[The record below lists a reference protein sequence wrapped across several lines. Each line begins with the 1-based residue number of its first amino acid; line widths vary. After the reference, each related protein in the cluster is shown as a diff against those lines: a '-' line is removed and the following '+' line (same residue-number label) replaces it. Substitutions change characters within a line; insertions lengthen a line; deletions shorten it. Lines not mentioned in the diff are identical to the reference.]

1 MVVREDR
8 LRNSSQVLAATNSEP
23 PFPAAPQVSSHSCT
37 GSADGGSTVSSG
49 GSAVSYLHR
58 AGTVPSTRP
67 PTATSTPPAE
77 GAAPAAPVRPTPQ
90 LAQTVRLCAGTPTP
104 RSLASRR
111 PGLVPP
117 RRSNP
122 VEQAPLSVSRRP
134 LLSSLGRGRPGPETS
149 RDAGVGFCAR
159 RCPLPAKRAKPSR
172 TPDHRRDR
180 EPLYSFVKLPS
191 APA

>member
-134 LLSSLGRGRPGPETS
+134 LLSSLWPWPAGPRA

-159 RCPLPAKRAKPSR
+159 RCPLPRCPPNERSR
-172 TPDHRRDR
+172 GANRKQTKQTPDHRT
-180 EPLYSFVKLPS
+180 PP
-191 APA
+191 